1 MGVMS
6 RRVLPVC
13 GRLCFFCPSL
23 RSRSRQPVKRYKKL
37 LSDIFPKTQDGEPN
51 DRMIGKLCDYASKN
65 PMRIPK
71 ITQYLEE
78 RCYKEL
84 RNEHFSQAK
93 VVPCV
98 YRKLL
103 ASCSGQMPLFA
114 PSLLSIIRILL
125 DQTRHDDMRIL
136 GCLVLVDFLNSQVD
150 GTYMFNLEGLI
161 PKLCQLCQGV
171 GGDDRELCLR
181 SAGMQALA
189 SMVHF
194 MGEFSH
200 ISMEF
205 DEIVSVTLD
214 NYEVH
219 QIFPENGKHDGLK
232 KEGPVSS
239 FQASLKKASSLQN
252 PNKVE
257 LAATVD
263 TSKSPSY
270 WSRVCLHN
278 MAKLAK
284 EATTMRRVFEP
295 LFRNFDNGSFWSPEK
310 EIAYAI
316 LSEMQVLMDKSE
328 QNSHLLLSLIIK
340 HLDHKNVAKQPD
352 MQIDILHIATRLAQD
367 VKLQVSLAIV
377 TAISDLMRHLRKCLQ
392 CSIEASSQDNDTN
405 NWYSALHSAIEE
417 CLLELTK
424 KVGDVGPI
432 LDMMAVVLENIS
444 SNAIVARTTI
454 SSILRTA
461 QIIAHIPNFSY
472 KKKAFPEG
480 LFHQLLLA
488 MAHPDL
494 ETRVGAHRV
503 FSAILL
509 PSMVSPWSVPLVPSS
524 QKGYGTRQ
532 TLLVALSSFSSSAA
546 MLEKMRKE
554 SRGLTNVA
562 LDKNQVSNASV
573 SEMEEDD
580 NQPADLKLHKV
591 HPSRNESYRIKN
603 SSFRA
608 VFDGSAA
615 TDSGKEEFTSM
626 RLSSHQVSLLLS
638 SIWTQATSEE
648 NSPATYEAMGHTY
661 NLALLFSRTK
671 TSSHVALARCFQL
684 AFSLRS
690 ISRNHESYLQPSHR
704 RSLYTLASSMLI
716 FAVKAAD
723 LPQLISSIKAEM
735 TEKMVDPYLCLVED
749 NRLQA
754 IYVSSPSEKAVY
766 GSAEDEAAALKFL
779 EARDNDD
786 DQIKEMMISHLM
798 KKFEKLQEKELMG
811 VKEQLLM
818 EFSPDDALPLGAPL
832 FLETPKNSPLAQKE
846 CLSFDEV
853 MDPFL
858 EVEDQFTE
866 VCGSQ
871 SDRKMS
877 ESTNSID
884 VLSVNQLIES
894 VMETAQQVAT
904 TPVSTNPVPYDQMK
918 SQCEALVMGKQQK
931 MSVLLSFKNQGEGA
945 GTEVA
950 IREDNENSAQQKVLE
965 FLKEEP
971 KSTEPVKRT
980 DSMSSESEKS
990 FRLPPS
996 SPYDKFLRAAGCN

>member
-6 RRVLPVC
+6 RKVLPVC

-23 RSRSRQPVKRYKKL
+23 RTRSRQPVKRYKKL

-84 RNEHFSQAK
+84 RNEHFNQAK
-93 VVPCV
+93 VVPYV

-103 ASCSGQMPLFA
+103 ASCEEQMPLFA
-114 PSLLSIIRILL
+114 PSLLSIIRTLL
-125 DQTRHDDMRIL
+125 DQTLQDDMRIL
-136 GCLVLVDFLNSQVD
+136 GCLALVDFLNSQVD

-161 PKLCQLCQGV
+161 PKLCQLGQGV
-171 GGDDRELCLR
+171 GGDDRGLRLR

-219 QIFPENGKHDGLK
+219 QIFPENGKHDRLK

-239 FQASLKKASSLQN
+239 FQASLKKVSSLQN

-257 LAATVD
+257 LIATVD

-270 WSRVCLHN
+270 WSRVCLQN

-316 LSEMQVLMDKSE
+316 LSEMQVLMEKSE
-328 QNSHLLLSLIIK
+328 QNSHLLLSLIVK

-352 MQIDILHIATRLAQD
+352 MQIDILHIASRLARD
-367 VKLQVSLAIV
+367 VKLQASLAIV

-392 CSIEASSQDNDTN
+392 CSVETSSQGNDTN
-405 NWYSALHSAIEE
+405 KWNSALHSALEE
-417 CLLELTK
+417 CLLELTN

-432 LDMMAVVLENIS
+432 LDVMAVVLENIS

-461 QIIAHIPNFSY
+461 QIIAHIPNLAY

-509 PSMVSPWSVPLVPSS
+509 PSMVSPWSVPLVPSP
-524 QKGYGTRQ
+524 QKGYGTQ
-532 TLLVALSSFSSSAA
+532 ETLLVALSSFSSSAA

-554 SRGLTNVA
+554 SRRVTNVA

-573 SEMEEDD
+573 SEMEEED
-580 NQPADLKLHKV
+580 NQPADVKLHKV

-603 SSFRA
+603 SSFHA
-608 VFDGSAA
+608 VFDGSTA
-615 TDSGKEEFTSM
+615 TDSGKEELTSM
-626 RLSSHQVSLLLS
+626 RLSSHQMSLLLS

-648 NSPATYEAMGHTY
+648 NSPANYEAMGHTY

-704 RSLYTLASSMLI
+704 RSLHTLASSMLI
-716 FAVKAAD
+716 FAAKAAD

-754 IYVSSPSEKAVY
+754 IYVSSSSEKAVY
-766 GSAEDEAAALKFL
+766 GSADDDAAALKFL
-779 EARDNDD
+779 KARDSDV
-786 DQIKEMMISHLM
+786 DQIKEKMISHLM

-811 VKEQLLM
+811 IKEQLLM

-832 FLETPKNSPLAQKE
+832 FLETPKNSPLAQTE

-853 MDPFL
+853 MDPFM
-858 EVEDQFTE
+858 EDEDQFTE

-931 MSVLLSFKNQGEGA
+931 MSVLLSFKNQEEGA
-945 GTEVA
+945 EVA
-950 IREDNENSAQQKVLE
+950 ILEDSENNSSALQKALE
-965 FLKEEP
+965 FLEEQ